1 MPVYGTDGSIAGYD
15 VNGDGEIDDSADSIR
30 HVELTPTFSGST
42 SGASIKGIKPGT
54 TSVVAR
60 SKVRPEVYAKIT
72 VNITAEGPLAGA
84 ITITPDIL
92 ELSPDSDKV
101 LITARVSTED
111 DYFFNSDVD
120 VDISVDD
127 DLLVFSSM
135 MWDQDGETWS
145 CYATPNPLVE
155 PGEGF
160 IRISLPD
167 FPGIRE
173 ARARVFLGGELKSLS
188 PYNPEGDDDVLII
201 SKGDVT
207 NIGVDYVPANTN
219 QTGLQW
225 QVEDS
230 DILSVTP
237 SSGGTRATITGKNAG
252 NTRLTVT
259 STVNPAISYSF
270 TVTVK
275 PIVESV
281 SFTTYSDS
289 GTPTTGLRFATTSDK
304 PLKLECNIYPS
315 ILDDTQKLLLEP
327 SSQVAG
333 SDDDI
338 PTLNLINGTVND
350 YIFTPV
356 ESVNATYTYDIM
368 QIGNELKNDVIDTL
382 TIIVAADSINPVIE
396 ERGEQQE
403 RIDRFV
409 FNSETS
415 DEITIKFVDS
425 KGISIY
431 GVEYEILSEDVPKA
445 IGLSEEDGIATV
457 TRKKDGGTTVIRAS
471 VNSGLE
477 IETYDITI
485 YTNYRLPGSLIDAL
499 SSAGVIA
506 DKSSDMYGI
515 YVKSL
520 FDKVTAIDLS
530 KLSLCYAVEV
540 YNDSEDINYLEY
552 FPNLTTLN
560 LSNTRLTSPT
570 ISLDGNERLK
580 ELRIENDKNT
590 SFQIQDVTD
599 IPTGLQHVDASGN
612 AISEYGLFSK
622 AGNSLKILDLSNTSI
637 EQFNDRDYTALTN
650 LDISNCSKMKKLVI
664 SQEFSSSSSVVDASD
679 SALTTAE
686 ISSRQLKSLH
696 LENNDL
702 TEVIIDGCDSR
713 NGLREIYLQ
722 NNNLG
727 TGSIQIGSF
736 SYNNH
741 SWSSRDW
748 KVYSCLTTL
757 VAYGNNIYGTHGQ
770 STVTWRVGCGIPS
783 NTVMADLYAYAD
795 HNGLGSTS
803 RGTWLEIKF
812 GDYRRTSN
820 PTLNGFN
827 DHNYLSHSPT
837 YSEIGNYAGQL
848 ASSYVDGSHNG
859 HLFSS
864 SGESATIYPFGK

>member
-1 MPVYGTDGSIAGYD
+1 
-15 VNGDGEIDDSADSIR
+15 
-30 HVELTPTFSGST
+30 
-42 SGASIKGIKPGT
+42 
-54 TSVVAR
+54 
-60 SKVRPEVYAKIT
+60 
-72 VNITAEGPLAGA
+72 
-84 ITITPDIL
+84 
-92 ELSPDSDKV
+92 
-101 LITARVSTED
+101 
-111 DYFFNSDVD
+111 
-120 VDISVDD
+120 
-127 DLLVFSSM
+127 
-135 MWDQDGETWS
+135 
-145 CYATPNPLVE
+145 
-155 PGEGF
+155 
-160 IRISLPD
+160 
-167 FPGIRE
+167 
-173 ARARVFLGGELKSLS
+173 
-188 PYNPEGDDDVLII
+188 
-201 SKGDVT
+201 
-207 NIGVDYVPANTN
+207 
-219 QTGLQW
+219 
-225 QVEDS
+225 
-230 DILSVTP
+230 
-237 SSGGTRATITGKNAG
+237 
-252 NTRLTVT
+252 
-259 STVNPAISYSF
+259 
-270 TVTVK
+270 
-275 PIVESV
+275 
-281 SFTTYSDS
+281 
-289 GTPTTGLRFATTSDK
+289 
-304 PLKLECNIYPS
+304 
-315 ILDDTQKLLLEP
+315 
-327 SSQVAG
+327 
-333 SDDDI
+333 
-338 PTLNLINGTVND
+338 
-350 YIFTPV
+350 
-356 ESVNATYTYDIM
+356 M

-396 ERGEQQE
+396 ERGEQQK

-471 VNSGLE
+471 VNSGLA
-477 IETYDITI
+477 IETYDFTI
-485 YTNYRLPGSLIDAL
+485 YTNYNIPESLINAL
-499 SSAGVIA
+499 RSGGVIA
-506 DKSSDMYGI
+506 DISSDMYGI
-515 YVKSL
+515 YVKSI
-520 FDKVTAIDLS
+520 FDKVTSIDLS
-530 KLSLCYAVEV
+530 KLSLGYAVEV

-552 FPNLTTLN
+552 FPNLTSLN

-570 ISLDGNERLK
+570 VSLDGNERLK

-590 SFQIQDVTD
+590 SFHLQDVTD
-599 IPTGLQHVDASGN
+599 IPTGLQYVDVSGN

-622 AGNSLKILDLSNTSI
+622 AGNSLKTLDLSNTAI
-637 EQFNDRDYTALTN
+637 NQFNDRNYTALTN

-664 SQEFSSSSSVVDASD
+664 SQEFSSSSSIVDASN
-679 SALTTAE
+679 SALTKAE

-702 TEVIIDGCDSR
+702 TEVVIDGCDNR

-736 SYNNH
+736 SYDNH
-741 SWSSRDW
+741 SWSTRDW

-770 STVTWRVGCGIPS
+770 STVTWRVGCGIPA

-812 GDYRRTSN
+812 GDYRSTAN

-827 DHNYLSHSPT
+827 DHNYLRHSPT
-837 YSEIGNYAGQL
+837 YSEIGNYAGKL